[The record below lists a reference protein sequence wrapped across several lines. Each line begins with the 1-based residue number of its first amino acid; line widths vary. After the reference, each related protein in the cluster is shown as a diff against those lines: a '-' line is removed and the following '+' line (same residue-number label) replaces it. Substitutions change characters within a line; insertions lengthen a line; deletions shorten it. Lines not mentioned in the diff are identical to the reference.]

1 MTLQGDPADCA
12 SVMHATLVYYTSL
25 EFQFEIWTSETL
37 KDCSLERLKNYFLGR
52 FAPYL
57 ERDWLRSFT
66 PAQSKEPRTVW

>member
-1 MTLQGDPADCA
+1 MIQQFVQVSCTRRWP
-12 SVMHATLVYYTSL
+12 YYTSL

-57 ERDWLRSFT
+57 ERDWLRSLT